1 MNSKHRIGVLR
12 GNAWKIAIS
21 VGVFLAFF
29 AIYLVSKRPKIDGQ
43 NNSGDIIA
51 STEQSRLRLNGNSA
65 SKPSEN
71 VLGFPEKW
79 DSMDFFYNDRLD
91 TNIFKGTNIYAI
103 GDNLIV
109 TNVIEYRTNKYW
121 NTQTWEDFS
130 RFKVDQQINYLYPEL
145 SKVIEILQE
154 LPAVQRS
161 NRLYSGVYSITF
173 TMDNIRRCI
182 ERYLD
187 MEENESDVGRSFESQ
202 GMLMSTQ
209 VAESHRDW
217 LQSQRIDMQKE
228 IHEMLEIQ
236 RQALIGLY
244 GEMPLPIFQRIMA
257 IESGLT
263 YKL

>member
-79 DSMDFFYNDRLD
+79 DSMDFFYSDRLD
-91 TNIFKGTNIYAI
+91 TNVFKGTNVYSI
-103 GDNLIV
+103 GDRFMV
-109 TNVIEYRTNKYW
+109 TNVFEYRTNKYW
-121 NTQTWEDFS
+121 NTQEWEEFS
-130 RFKVDQQINYLYPEL
+130 RFKVEQQIKHLYPEL
-145 SKVIEILQE
+145 AQVIEILQE
-154 LPAVQRS
+154 LPAVRRS
-161 NRLYSGVYSITF
+161 NRLYSGVYSLTF
-173 TMDNIRRCI
+173 TMDNIRSRI
-182 ERYLD
+182 ESYL
-187 MEENESDVGRSFESQ
+187 MYEEWNKEDQ
-202 GMLMSTQ
+202 
-209 VAESHRDW
+209 DW
-217 LQSQRIDMQKE
+217 LQSERFDYQKE
-228 IHEMLEIQ
+228 IQVMLERE
-236 RQALIGLY
+236 RQVLIDLY